1 MKTILI
7 TGGAGFIEAYMYFPI
22 AKGYKLIVIDS
33 LVNSSI
39 KSLEGI
45 RKILKKST
53 FTDTDKLTFEKGDI
67 RDKEFLNIVFEKA
80 FLGKNKIHAVIH
92 FAGLKSVAES
102 VEYPLLYWDTNVIG
116 SLKLFEV
123 MDKFNCRNIVFSS
136 SATVYGDA
144 SSKPI
149 DESFQIKP
157 KNPYGFT
164 KVAIENILLNLSQS
178 SENAW
183 RIAN

>member
-1 MKTILI
+1 
-7 TGGAGFIEAYMYFPI
+7 MYFPI

-80 FLGKNKIHAVIH
+80 F
-92 FAGLKSVAES
+92 
-102 VEYPLLYWDTNVIG
+102 
-116 SLKLFEV
+116 
-123 MDKFNCRNIVFSS
+123 
-136 SATVYGDA
+136 
-144 SSKPI
+144 
-149 DESFQIKP
+149 
-157 KNPYGFT
+157 
-164 KVAIENILLNLSQS
+164 
-178 SENAW
+178 
-183 RIAN
+183 